1 MYMYVSKNANLV
13 FFIILECCQYIVDR
27 RDVVFFGVDEYD
39 DPLLTYY
46 DCKDGAC
53 TEIYDLKCN
62 RTCDHKLFDFGA
74 VNVVILQGSPGILHL
89 SWGQQSRLESTL
101 KCGG

>member
-1 MYMYVSKNANLV
+1 MVY
-13 FFIILECCQYIVDR
+13 
-27 RDVVFFGVDEYD
+27 FGVDEYD

-62 RTCDHKLFDFGA
+62 RTCDHKIFDFGA
-74 VNVVILQGSPGILHL
+74 INVVILQV
-89 SWGQQSRLESTL
+89 
-101 KCGG
+101 

>member
-1 MYMYVSKNANLV
+1 M
-13 FFIILECCQYIVDR
+13 
-27 RDVVFFGVDEYD
+27 DEYD

-74 VNVVILQGSPGILHL
+74 VNVVILQVTLVRMAS
-89 SWGQQSRLESTL
+89 GQTKQYLLLVLELQKLLYTSRWTPNVV
-101 KCGG
+101 G

>member
-1 MYMYVSKNANLV
+1 M
-13 FFIILECCQYIVDR
+13 
-27 RDVVFFGVDEYD
+27 DEYD

-74 VNVVILQGSPGILHL
+74 VNVVILQVTLGQEDGLWPNQTEFSL
-89 SWGQQSRLESTL
+89 SFGLTQIFCNS
-101 KCGG
+101 G

>member
-1 MYMYVSKNANLV
+1 M
-13 FFIILECCQYIVDR
+13 
-27 RDVVFFGVDEYD
+27 DEYD

-74 VNVVILQGSPGILHL
+74 VNVVILQVTLGQEDGLWPNKAECSL
-89 SWGQQSRLESTL
+89 SFGLTKVSIFPDEFLML
-101 KCGG
+101 

>member
-1 MYMYVSKNANLV
+1 
-13 FFIILECCQYIVDR
+13 
-27 RDVVFFGVDEYD
+27 VDEYD

-74 VNVVILQGSPGILHL
+74 VNVVILQVTLGQDGILPNKQNL
-89 SWGQQSRLESTL
+89 CLVLELQKLLYT
-101 KCGG
+101 